1 MSRLEN
7 NKTKKCKN
15 KRYKKIC
22 KIVFICFMMIITI
35 ISILIIDYRSNE
47 MLGND
52 SKNNIIKYLS
62 SIF

>member
-1 MSRLEN
+1 MSRLYN

-35 ISILIIDYRSNE
+35 SSILIIDYRSNE